1 VARITIHSANANFW
15 NDYRALPI
23 SIRARADKQFSLLKN
38 NPRHPSLQFQ
48 KARRPRRAGNLVG
61 AGDEYVWFWV
71 GERNVYN
78 ATIS

>member
-38 NPRHPSLQFQ
+38 NPRHPSPAIS
-48 KARRPRRAGNLVG
+48 KSSAA
-61 AGDEYVWFWV
+61 
-71 GERNVYN
+71 
-78 ATIS
+78 ATGRKSGRCG